1 MKLRQQFAGGGLCWL
16 VTSVWLC
23 LAASGQQEKVTVS
36 DEQPSTPQETQV
48 ATFGGGCFWCVE
60 AVFERL
66 EGVTDVVSGYA
77 GGRMPNP
84 TYEQVCTGLT
94 GHAEVCQ
101 IHYDPKK
108 IRYEELLEVFFKTH
122 DPTTLN
128 RQGPDV
134 GTQYRSIILYH
145 DDAQKEAAEKMI
157 DRLNKSGAYPSR
169 IVTEVRKFTKF
180 YPAEPYHQDY
190 FRNHPENRYCAL
202 VVQPKVQKA
211 EKEFKEKLKKLDES
225 K

>member
-1 MKLRQQFAGGGLCWL
+1 MAWGVAGWAMAW
-16 VTSVWLC
+16 VV
-23 LAASGQQEKVTVS
+23 SGVMAVG
-36 DEQPSTPQETQV
+36 PQENTKVASDSNQRQTEV

-77 GGRMPNP
+77 GGRVPNP

-101 IHYDPKK
+101 IHFDPSQ
-108 IRYEELLEVFFKTH
+108 ISYEELLEVFFKTH

-145 DDAQKEAAEKMI
+145 NDEQKEAAEAMI
-157 DRLNKSGAYPSR
+157 RRLNQSRAYPSR
-169 IVTEVRKFTKF
+169 IVTEVRKFTRF

-202 VVQPKVQKA
+202 VVQPKVEKA
-211 EKEFKEKLKKLDES
+211 E
-225 K
+225 

>member
-1 MKLRQQFAGGGLCWL
+1 MLKEKLQWWVGAALCWG
-16 VTSVWLC
+16 VASAAGTSM
-23 LAASGQQEKVTVS
+23 AFQPQEKTQVADDTSPV
-36 DEQPSTPQETQV
+36 ETQV

-66 EGVTDVVSGYA
+66 DGVTDVVSGYA
-77 GGRMPNP
+77 GGRVPNP
-84 TYEQVCTGLT
+84 SYEQVCTGLT

-101 IHYDPKK
+101 IHFDPSR
-108 IRYEELLEVFFKTH
+108 ISYEELLEVFFKTH

-145 DDAQKEAAEKMI
+145 DEAQKAAADAMI
-157 DRLNKSGAYPSR
+157 RKLNQSGAYPSR
-169 IVTEVRKFTKF
+169 VVTEVRKFTRF

-202 VVQPKVQKA
+202 VVQPKVEKA
-211 EKEFKEKLKKLDES
+211 EKEFKEKLRKNP
-225 K
+225 